1 MDSIIMNYIEEK
13 LTDNLKK
20 DFVVAAIH
28 FIDEEE
34 LCSEEDIK
42 KKVGGEPSDYYE
54 FASWSPSLDEPIKT
68 TTFFYAQYVFNGYI
82 EDKNGD
88 GS

>member
-28 FIDEEE
+28 FIVDEE

-42 KKVGGEPSDYYE
+42 KIEKK
-54 FASWSPSLDEPIKT
+54 IKEMKKSMI
-68 TTFFYAQYVFNGYI
+68 A
-82 EDKNGD
+82 
-88 GS
+88 

>member
-28 FIDEEE
+28 FIVDEE

-42 KKVGGEPSDYYE
+42 KIEKQEKKGEKFTACSRNNIH
-54 FASWSPSLDEPIKT
+54 SIVK
-68 TTFFYAQYVFNGYI
+68 
-82 EDKNGD
+82 
-88 GS
+88 

>member
-28 FIDEEE
+28 FIVDEE

-42 KKVGGEPSDYYE
+42 KQKIEKK
-54 FASWSPSLDEPIKT
+54 IKEMKKSMI
-68 TTFFYAQYVFNGYI
+68 A
-82 EDKNGD
+82 
-88 GS
+88 

>member
-28 FIDEEE
+28 FIVDEE
-34 LCSEEDIK
+34 LCIEEDIK
-42 KKVGGEPSDYYE
+42 KIENRKKDKRDEKVDDCLKAFSYLWIYC
-54 FASWSPSLDEPIKT
+54 L
-68 TTFFYAQYVFNGYI
+68 
-82 EDKNGD
+82 
-88 GS
+88 

>member
-28 FIDEEE
+28 FIVDEE

-42 KKVGGEPSDYYE
+42 KIENRKK
-54 FASWSPSLDEPIKT
+54 IKEMKKSMI
-68 TTFFYAQYVFNGYI
+68 A
-82 EDKNGD
+82 
-88 GS
+88 